1 MEKINI
7 IIPTLNEH
15 QNIFFLL
22 KKIRKYLKTAI
33 ICIVDD
39 SKNDKTEILLRKKK
53 IKNLLYFHRIGKKG
67 RGSAVLFGFKK
78 ILSNKKDSQIFVEM
92 DADFSHNPIE
102 LKKNLLIFKK
112 NKSDLLISS
121 RYLKQ
126 SKIINWTIS
135 RRIFSFL
142 ANKLANFFLRCNVS
156 DYTNGYRIYSKRA
169 VQLILKKCGKI
180 GDGFIVLSEIILIL
194 KLKKYR
200 IHETFTKF
208 ENRRRGES
216 SVNLKLILNSL
227 YGLIKLII
235 KKNTL

>member
-1 MEKINI
+1 MDEINI

-22 KKIRKYLKTAI
+22 KKIRKFLKTSI
-33 ICIVDD
+33 ICVVDD
-39 SKNDKTEILLRKKK
+39 SKNNKTEILLRKKK
-53 IKNLLYFHRIGKKG
+53 IKKLIYFHRIGKNG
-67 RGSAVLFGFKK
+67 RGSAVLFGLKK
-78 ILSNKKDSQIFVEM
+78 ILSNKKDTEIFVEM
-92 DADFSHNPIE
+92 DADFSHNPTE

-142 ANKLANFFLRCNVS
+142 ANKLANFFLRCGVS

-169 VQLILKKCGKI
+169 VKLILKKCGRI

-200 IHETFTKF
+200 INETFTKF
-208 ENRRRGES
+208 VNRRRGES

-235 KKNTL
+235 KKNT